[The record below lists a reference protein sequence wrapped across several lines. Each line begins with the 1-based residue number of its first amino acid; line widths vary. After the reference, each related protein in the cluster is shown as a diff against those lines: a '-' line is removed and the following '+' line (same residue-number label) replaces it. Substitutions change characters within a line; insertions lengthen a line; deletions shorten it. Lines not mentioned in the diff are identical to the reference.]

1 MRVIKPNTMRVEQ
14 NDPAEK
20 SLASVPGLRLPDVLT
35 PPELE
40 MTEWGGR
47 LPKQRYFPLY
57 LGNGR
62 DAMLIN
68 IMGSGD
74 GHWERPIRSANPLSR
89 LLNNG
94 WYRAD
99 RRAFADSDLVYGQL
113 VAFVEFSAGPLMR
126 GEEIVPRELRQYFD
140 PRSATL
146 TTFFGQQD
154 NRTEQWLRY
163 RSQTWLT
170 AEGLLVQ
177 TVTFLE
183 VPECGVQYLFTVGEP
198 SPDYQNA
205 KVPFVRP
212 DDVEFL
218 PERGGQLIRYRAR
231 WEQGTASGFSLLG
244 GASVDRSREITY
256 LRPACRET
264 EQVTVLCTAGE
275 TVWRILS
282 VQDTKEGED
291 AANRCQEALER
302 IEQLGIAGL
311 REAHCE
317 EWAAY
322 FGTCAVELPDPAAQ
336 YLYEVSRYIIKANL
350 HPCGYLPMGNLPSH
364 WQGAMF
370 WDASFG
376 HQALAGCGNL
386 TEAETIGNHLLGLED
401 EGRKQAATLG
411 SPGIRIE
418 WTVNLFDFSSYDPP
432 CRQIHN
438 NAVWAHCFF
447 VLADHQGKR
456 LDTRTLAFV
465 RDLLV
470 FLVDQLLPDGGK
482 AAPLIGIDES
492 YSDPKP
498 NDTWSIAVTLKAL
511 EDYET
516 YCRRHDLPRQIP
528 RLMDAIAHLRGLLAA
543 NTDTDGILQSFTG
556 GKIPHWG
563 SLVFDLFPDSAAA
576 QPTLAKMSQHYCP
589 DFHLFNFHGLNRY
602 AERAFPWA
610 NNWVARSLGRMARS
624 EALHYWLNN
633 LRSTNGFGGVPER
646 VFYHGENYIDWCMTG
661 HAAQVWAM
669 NAMLANF
676 REGTLTLLGGIDP
689 ALWHTLSFENLHAGG
704 GLAVSLL
711 LENNTLHALRIHN
724 LSGHARHLTV
734 VAPHHRYRETVS
746 LAPGEN
752 EILALDRRGRG
763 GPAQSLLS

>member
-1 MRVIKPNTMRVEQ
+1 MHQAQ
-14 NDPAEK
+14 NHPTERPA
-20 SLASVPGLRLPDVLT
+20 ARAPGLRLPDVLT

-57 LGNGR
+57 MGNGR

-68 IMGSGD
+68 IMGAGD

-113 VAFVEFSAGPLMR
+113 VPFVEFSAGPLMR
-126 GEEIVPRELRQYFD
+126 GEQVVPRELRQYFD
-140 PRSATL
+140 PRTATL

-183 VPECGVQYLFTVGEP
+183 VPECGVQFLFTMGEP

-212 DDVEFL
+212 DDAEFL
-218 PERGGQLIRYRAR
+218 PERGGQLIRYRSR
-231 WEQGTASGFSLLG
+231 WEQGTAAGFSLLG
-244 GASVDRSREITY
+244 GASVDRVREITY
-256 LRPACRET
+256 TRPASREV
-264 EQVTVLCTAGE
+264 EQITALCGVGE

-282 VQDTKEGED
+282 VQDTKEGEN
-291 AANRCQEALER
+291 AAGLCQKALER
-302 IEQLGIAGL
+302 IEQLGIGGL

-322 FGTCAVELPDPAAQ
+322 FDTCEVNLPDPTAQ
-336 YLYEVSRYIIKANL
+336 YLYEVSRYVIKANL
-350 HPCGYLPMGNLPSH
+350 HPCGFLPMGNLPSH

-386 TEAETIGNHLLGLED
+386 TEAASIGNHFLSLED
-401 EGRKQAATLG
+401 AGRKRAASFG

-418 WTVNLFDFSSYDPP
+418 WTVNLFDFSKYNPP

-447 VLADHQGKR
+447 VLADHEAKR
-456 LDTRTLAFV
+456 LDARTLAFV

-470 FLVDQLLPDGGK
+470 FLVDQLLPEEGQVD
-482 AAPLIGIDES
+482 PLIGIDES

-511 EDYET
+511 EDYEA
-516 YCRRHDLPRQIP
+516 YCRSHDLPTQIP
-528 RLMDAIAHLRGLLAA
+528 RLTEAITHLRRLLAGNVDA
-543 NTDTDGILQSFTG
+543 DGILQSFTG
-556 GKIPHWG
+556 GKVPHWG
-563 SLVFDLFPDSAAA
+563 SLVFDLFPDSEAAL
-576 QPTLAKMSQHYCP
+576 PTLAKMSQYYCP
-589 DFHLFNFHGLNRY
+589 EFHLFNFHGLNRY

-610 NNWVARSLGRMARS
+610 NNWVARSLARMGRP

-633 LRSTNGFGGVPER
+633 TRSTNAFGGVPER

-661 HAAQVWAM
+661 HASQVWAM
-669 NAMLANF
+669 NAMLADF
-676 REGTLTLLGGIDP
+676 RNDSLTLLGGIDP
-689 ALWHTLSFENLHAGG
+689 GLWHTLSFKNLHSGG
-704 GLAVSLL
+704 GLTVSLV
-711 LENNTLHALRIHN
+711 LEAGTLHSLRINN
-724 LSGHARHLTV
+724 LSEDSRRVTI
-734 VAPHHRYRETVS
+734 VAPHHQFCDTVL

-752 EILALDRRGRG
+752 EIIVPGNQGR
-763 GPAQSLLS
+763 

>member
-1 MRVIKPNTMRVEQ
+1 MHSVHDLSTTACP
-14 NDPAEK
+14 PASAK
-20 SLASVPGLRLPDVLT
+20 LRLPDDLS

-57 LGNGR
+57 MGNGR

-68 IMGSGD
+68 LMGSGD

-113 VAFVEFSAGPLMR
+113 VPFVEFSASPLMR

-154 NRTEQWLRY
+154 NRTGQWLRF

-170 AEGLLVQ
+170 ADGLLVQ
-177 TVTFLE
+177 MVTFLE
-183 VPECGVQYLFTVGEP
+183 VPACGVQYLFTMGEP

-205 KVPFVRP
+205 KIPLVRP
-212 DDVEFL
+212 EDVEFIA
-218 PERGGQLIRYRAR
+218 ERGGQLMRYRAR
-231 WEQGTASGFSLLG
+231 WEQGTAAGFSLLG
-244 GASVDRSREITY
+244 GASVEFSREVIHH
-256 LRPACRET
+256 RPPCRET
-264 EQVTVLCTAGE
+264 EQVTALCTAGD
-275 TVWRILS
+275 TVWRILCL
-282 VQDTKEGED
+282 QDDKEGGD
-291 AANRCQEALER
+291 ATGLCQAALER
-302 IEQLGIAGL
+302 IEHLGIAGL

-322 FGTCAVELPDPAAQ
+322 FATCAVELPDPTAQ
-336 YLYEVSRYIIKANL
+336 YLYEVSRYILKANL
-350 HPCGYLPMGNLPSH
+350 HPRGHLPMGNLPSH

-386 TEAETIGNHLLGLED
+386 AEAETIGNHLLSLES
-401 EGRKQAATLG
+401 EGRQRAASFG

-447 VLADHQGKR
+447 VLADHRGKP
-456 LDTRTLAFV
+456 LDTPTLAFV

-470 FLVDQLLPDGGK
+470 FQVDQLLPGDGK
-482 AAPLIGIDES
+482 VAPLIGIDES

-498 NDTWSIAVTLKAL
+498 NDTWSIAVTLRAL
-511 EDYET
+511 EDYDA
-516 YCRRHDLPRQIP
+516 YCRRHDLSPQIP
-528 RLMDAIAHLRGLLAA
+528 RLSEAMDHLRELLAQ
-543 NTDTDGILQSFTG
+543 NTDADGVLQSFSG

-563 SLVFDLFPDSAAA
+563 SLVFDLFPDSKAAL
-576 QPTLAKMSQHYCP
+576 PTLAKMSQHYCP
-589 DFHLFNFHGLNRY
+589 EFHLFNFHGLNRY

-633 LRSTNGFGGVPER
+633 TRSTNGFGGVPER

-669 NAMLANF
+669 NAMLADC
-676 REGTLTLLGGIDP
+676 RTDTLTLLGGIDP
-689 ALWHTLSFENLHAGG
+689 ALWSTLSFENLHAGG
-704 GLAVSLL
+704 GLAVSLV
-711 LENNTLHALRIHN
+711 LENNILHTLRIKN
-724 LSGHARHLTV
+724 LSDRSRSLTV
-734 VAPHHRYRETVS
+734 VAPHHQFCEDIL

-752 EILALDRRGRG
+752 EILAPDKRNHG
-763 GPAQSLLS
+763 GSGPLPLS

>member
-1 MRVIKPNTMRVEQ
+1 MRVIKYDSMRATQ
-14 NDPAEK
+14 NHPAEK
-20 SLASVPGLRLPDVLT
+20 SLVSGPGLRLPDVLT

-47 LPKQRYFPLY
+47 LPQQRYFPLY

-99 RRAFADSDLVYGQL
+99 RREFAQSDLVYGQL
-113 VAFVEFSAGPLMR
+113 IPFVEFSAGPLMR

-183 VPECGVQYLFTVGEP
+183 VPECGVQYLFTMGEP

-205 KVPFVRP
+205 KVPLVRP

-218 PERGGQLIRYRAR
+218 SERGGQLIRYRAR
-231 WEQGTASGFSLLG
+231 WEQGTALGFSLLG

-256 LRPACRET
+256 HRPACRET
-264 EQVTVLCTAGE
+264 EQVTVLCAAGE

-291 AANRCQEALER
+291 AASRCQDSLER

-317 EWAAY
+317 EWATY
-322 FGTCAVELPDPAAQ
+322 FGTCAVELPDPTAQ
-336 YLYEVSRYIIKANL
+336 YLYEVSRYVIKANL
-350 HPCGYLPMGNLPSH
+350 HPCGHLPMGNLPSH

-386 TEAETIGNHLLGLED
+386 TEAATIGNHLLSLEN
-401 EGRKQAATLG
+401 EGRKRAASLG

-447 VLADHQGKR
+447 VLADSHGKP
-456 LDTRTLAFV
+456 LDTPTLTYV

-470 FLVDQLLPDGGK
+470 FLVDQLLPGQGE

-516 YCRRHDLPRQIP
+516 YCRSHDLSPQIP
-528 RLMDAIAHLRGLLAA
+528 RLTDAMTHLRELLAG
-543 NTDTDGILQSFTG
+543 NTDADGILQSFTG

-576 QPTLAKMSQHYCP
+576 LPTLEKMSRNYCP

-610 NNWVARSLGRMARS
+610 NNWVARSLGRMARP

-633 LRSTNGFGGVPER
+633 TRSTNLFGGVPER
-646 VFYHGENYIDWCMTG
+646 VFYHGENYIEWCMTG
-661 HAAQVWAM
+661 HASQVWAL

-676 REGTLTLLGGIDP
+676 RDGTLTLLGGIDP
-689 ALWHTLSFENLHAGG
+689 ALWSSLSFENLHVGG
-704 GLAVSLL
+704 GLAVSLV
-711 LENNTLHALRIHN
+711 LEDGTLRVLRIHN
-724 LSGHARHLTV
+724 LSRDNHPLVLA
-734 VAPHHRYRETVS
+734 APHHGYHETAL
-746 LAPGEN
+746 LAPGWN
-752 EILALDRRGRG
+752 EVLVFETPVSTE
-763 GPAQSLLS
+763 PAQPTFL